1 MRKFIFKIDE
11 GDSSKQIEF
20 ITDRTIEWTKEQ
32 YSRNRGPLTME
43 LISDETTEEKE
54 TISREVELG

>member
-54 TISREVELG
+54 TISREVKLG

>member
-20 ITDRTIEWTKEQ
+20 ITDRTIEWTKKQ
-32 YSRNRGPLTME
+32 YNS
-43 LISDETTEEKE
+43 
-54 TISREVELG
+54 TIFRWLWKRKTNSNK

>member
-11 GDSSKQIEF
+11 DDSSKQIEF
-20 ITDRTIEWTKEQ
+20 ITDRSIEWTKEQ
-32 YSRNRGPLTME
+32 YTRNRGPLRME

-54 TISREVELG
+54 TVSREVKLG

>member
-54 TISREVELG
+54 TISRDVELG

>member
-1 MRKFIFKIDE
+1 MKR
-11 GDSSKQIEF
+11 DSSKQIEF

-32 YSRNRGPLTME
+32 YTRNRGPLTME

-54 TISREVELG
+54 TISREVKLG